1 MQDFEKRNKK
11 KESSYT
17 STGGK
22 ILHHQ
27 EAINNLRS
35 RRNHTIV
42 MHIMPTEKCNL
53 KCIFCS
59 VAQRGE
65 NGKLFPELSFDKI
78 RYVVTA
84 FKTIGLKAVILS
96 GGGEP
101 VLYSLINEL
110 VEYLYSENLEIGIIS
125 NGILLNDRIKTKN
138 LDMLTWIRVSL
149 NSLDYIDDI
158 DIPKLNSNKTT
169 IGFSYIWNPITSI
182 LTLNRI
188 KNKINTISN
197 ENKIAYVRLLPDC
210 NLETEDLERAHQ
222 ELKKVA
228 KQLGE
233 PFFHQYKIHRMPQ
246 ECHLGRIHPVLYTDG
261 YIYPCD
267 SLVLNSPR
275 DNKKFHPDYAL
286 CRWDEVN
293 DFYAKPIEGSLINT
307 QKCPHCVFYS
317 QNVLLSRIINSN
329 AQLLVPAERLEHLNF
344 I

>member
-1 MQDFEKRNKK
+1 MSDFQKSNKEKVD
-11 KESSYT
+11 SYT
-17 STGGK
+17 STGEK
-22 ILHHQ
+22 ILCHR
-27 EAINNLRS
+27 EAIDDLRS
-35 RRNHTIV
+35 RRNHPVV

-78 RYVVTA
+78 KYVVTA

-125 NGILLNDRIKTKN
+125 NGILLRDRIKTKN
-138 LDMLTWIRVSL
+138 LDMLTWVRVSL

-158 DIPKLNSNKTT
+158 DIPKFNSTKTT
-169 IGFSYIWNPITSI
+169 IGFSYIWNPLTSS

-188 KNKINTISN
+188 KNKIKAISN

-210 NLETEDLERAHQ
+210 NLETEDLEIAHQ
-222 ELKKVA
+222 ELKEVA

-233 PFFHQYKIHRMPQ
+233 PFFHQYKIHQMPQ
-246 ECHLGRIHPVLYTDG
+246 ECHLGRVHPVLYTDG

-267 SLVLNSPR
+267 SLVLNSPQ

-293 DFYAKPIEGSLINT
+293 DFYARSIEGSLINT
-307 QKCPHCVFYS
+307 QKCPHCVFYP

-329 AQLLVPAERLEHLNF
+329 DQLLIPAERLEHPNF